1 MYQKLMSYMKSKPT
15 LYEPSSA
22 PFWDDEHIS
31 KHMLEAH
38 LNPDIDAASRNH
50 EFIQKSVCWI
60 ANYCKVQPGM
70 KLLDLGCGPGIYD
83 EKLYKE
89 GFCVTGIDFS
99 HRSIDYAIQHAEENH
114 MDIRY
119 IYLNYLEIDYQEEY
133 DVIILVYCDLGVLPV
148 EDRKILLRKI
158 YGALK
163 KGGRL
168 IIDADTR
175 NILDEITEGTTIQY
189 NESGF
194 WSSLPHLCIQRQYK
208 YDDTYNYL
216 NQYIIITEDECN
228 CYNIWNQTYS
238 EKSMFEELTH
248 AGFADVEFFDNVAG
262 DKFTGKADTLC
273 AVARKGMV

>member
-1 MYQKLMSYMKSKPT
+1 MKSKPA
-15 LYEPSSA
+15 LYDPNSA

-50 EFIQKSVCWI
+50 EFIQKSASWI
-60 ANYCKVQPGM
+60 AGYCKVQPGM

-99 HRSIDYAIQHAEENH
+99 HRSIDYAIHHAEENH

-119 IYLNYLEIDYQEEY
+119 IYQNYVEIDYQEEF

-189 NESGF
+189 IESGF
-194 WSSLPHLCIQRQYK
+194 WSSAPHLCIQCKYK

-216 NQYIIITEDECN
+216 NQYIIITENECN

-238 EKSMFEELTH
+238 KESMLEELTY

-273 AVARKGMV
+273 AVACKGMI